1 MSKLSFRA
9 RALDASKPMPIY
21 KSEELPDLP
30 DFSAIN
36 RAVPQM
42 PSGMEKEEESEHHL
56 QRAISA
62 QQVYGSANH
71 LVIPT
76 PDCKFINKENYEQV
90 YDGTFKQPRQYIH
103 VQTLGMEQE
112 TPDYDIDSD
121 DDEWVKKQAK
131 TFDITS
137 RQFEE
142 MMDRLEKGS
151 GQTVVN
157 LKEAK
162 LLLKEDDDLI
172 IAVYDYWLN
181 KRLSI
186 GHSLIP
192 TVKQE
197 KRDGSTTSN
206 PYVAFRRRTEKM
218 QTRKNRKNDEVSYEK
233 MLKLRRDLNRAV
245 TLLEMVKR
253 REKYKKEKLHLT
265 IEVFE
270 KRYHTQDYSGELL
283 RECEELAKKQPSY
296 SIPVIPNG
304 NHYKSWSHTEEA
316 VRKKREYKKRK
327 HKVSTDKQRQRKN
340 LYNELDPRFH
350 DYRLSDEDISPV
362 QSISDQ
368 EEENDPD
375 GTFAFRRR
383 KGCNYHAPHSRFVC
397 GWPWSNQHIK
407 DISDKRYRYCCTSLK
422 VKESRK
428 CIGFARRR
436 IGRGGRIVLDRA
448 HTGVDNELYKLDT
461 SVFNPENKQSSSSWQ
476 NSVSLSTQSLDDSR
490 GRYRGSSQSS
500 TWPSTNDSLPPLDRI
515 IADIRASRM
524 PHYRPKTPPPME
536 ATLNVETPKQSV
548 LEDNLLTNFLTQ
560 TSSKPPQQILS
571 DMETF
576 DEIAE
581 TSLKEK
587 PITDVESQTIE
598 VDVGSPTSTS
608 MNACFS
614 TLPTSKFTL
623 EPSTFVN
630 SPSVPV
636 VEQLPLLVQPAD
648 SSQNTTNESDNKNN
662 SIVTLEPVVEVTG
675 RGPILAS
682 QGHSTAPA
690 ATVLQLNYPIPAA
703 VKTSQNTDITADC
716 KQTISSTNSNNT
728 IKTMNNSIQLASI
741 KLNNATKVEDEQ
753 AIKLNLKT
761 VSKVNS
767 LVNKAQS
774 MPSSTV
780 VRFTS
785 SSSKIGSLSSNHD
798 GPGGLGNQV
807 KTEKTLL
814 TEVT

>member
-90 YDGTFKQPRQYIH
+90 YEGTFKQPRQYIH
-103 VQTLGMEQE
+103 VQTFGMEQE
-112 TPDYDIDSD
+112 TPDYDMDSD
-121 DDEWVKKQAK
+121 DEEWVKKQAK

-137 RQFEE
+137 HQFEE

-181 KRLSI
+181 KRLST
-186 GHSLIP
+186 GHGLIP

-218 QTRKNRKNDEVSYEK
+218 QTRKNRKNDEASYEK

-270 KRYHTQDYSGELL
+270 KRYTTQDFSGELL

-296 SIPVIPNG
+296 SIPIIPNG
-304 NHYKSWSHTEEA
+304 NHYKSWGQTEDG

-327 HKVSTDKQRQRKN
+327 HKVSTDKQRQRN
-340 LYNELDPRFH
+340 MLPMFNDLDPRFR

-375 GTFAFRRR
+375 GPFAFRRR
-383 KGCNYHAPHSRFVC
+383 KGCNYHAPHPRLVS

-422 VKESRK
+422 VKDTSK

-436 IGRGGRIVLDRA
+436 MGRGGRIVLDRA
-448 HTGVDNELYKLDT
+448 YTGVDDQLRKMDT
-461 SVFNPENKQSSSSWQ
+461 SVFNPEIKQPSSWQ
-476 NSVSLSTQSLDDSR
+476 QSVSLSTHSLDDR
-490 GRYRGSSQSS
+490 GRYRGASQSS
-500 TWPSTNDSLPPLDRI
+500 TWPSPTESLPPLERI

-524 PHYRPKTPPPME
+524 PHYRPKTPPPKE
-536 ATLNVETPKQSV
+536 VLNLDPPKPTV

-560 TSSKPPQQILS
+560 ASSKPPQQILS
-571 DMETF
+571 DMDTCEELASTLSK
-576 DEIAE
+576 D
-581 TSLKEK
+581 KV
-587 PITDVESQTIE
+587 ITDVDSQTIE
-598 VDVGSPTSTS
+598 VDVGSPTSYN
-608 MNACFS
+608 MNGCFS

-623 EPSTFVN
+623 EPSSCAN
-630 SPSVPV
+630 SVTVPV
-636 VEQLPLLVQPAD
+636 VEQVPLLVQPE
-648 SSQNTTNESDNKNN
+648 SSLNSRTSNEIENKNN
-662 SIVTLEPVVEVTG
+662 SRVTLEPVVEVTG
-675 RGPILAS
+675 RGPILAT

-690 ATVLQLNYPIPAA
+690 ATVLQLNYPLPTA
-703 VKTSQNTDITADC
+703 VKIPQHSNQHITSESKHTVT
-716 KQTISSTNSNNT
+716 SSGT
-728 IKTMNNSIQLASI
+728 
-741 KLNNATKVEDEQ
+741 
-753 AIKLNLKT
+753 
-761 VSKVNS
+761 NS
-767 LVNKAQS
+767 LVNNSIELTSKTKTNNDSIADEAIKPGLNLKMVSSVNSIVNKPQS

-798 GPGGLGNQV
+798 GAGGLGNPV
-807 KTEKTLL
+807 KQEKALV